1 MKRNKCAAS
10 ARFDRFCAAVRGKIL
25 SFNDSVKVSL
35 MRVLVLACFAS
46 LAACGGGG
54 GASDPEPATAKPAAP
69 TVTASAPTTAAA
81 PAKTVNILFEGDST
95 MYGSDVMSCQNPNC
109 QNYNNEPDVTASL
122 LNDKNGLG
130 AGAVA
135 ILNAAVPSTFLAQM
149 LPGNNAQY
157 PYSFIAVLENVPS
170 QIVVSNHAINDST
183 TETPEQ
189 YASYLNQYID
199 DVMAA
204 GKIPVLDEPNPVC
217 DNKRPNLDQYV
228 SILRTVAAQRNVL
241 LIPQYDSF
249 KAIPNWETLLPDC
262 VHPSTN
268 GYAVKARNTAQAL
281 IPLVQKIRGN

>member
-1 MKRNKCAAS
+1 VPASAPVAAS
-10 ARFDRFCAAVRGKIL
+10 AA
-25 SFNDSVKVSL
+25 
-35 MRVLVLACFAS
+35 
-46 LAACGGGG
+46 
-54 GASDPEPATAKPAAP
+54 PAAL
-69 TVTASAPTTAAA
+69 
-81 PAKTVNILFEGDST
+81 KTVHILFEGDST
-95 MYGSDVMSCQNPNC
+95 MYGSDVMSCHNPNC
-109 QNYNNEPDVTASL
+109 QNYDNEPDVTASL

-130 AGAVA
+130 PGSVA

-170 QIVVSNHAINDST
+170 KIVVSNHAINDSS

-199 DVMAA
+199 DVLAA

-217 DNKRPNLDQYV
+217 DNKRPKLDQYV
-228 SILRTVAAQRNVL
+228 SILRTVAAQRNIL

-281 IPLVQKIRGN
+281 IPLIQKIKSL